1 MRDMDYTTA
10 LNYDEVLS
18 VADVLRKGQVILFP
32 SDTLWGLGCDMT
44 NQSAVRRITE
54 IKNQAPDKPPILL
67 VESLETL
74 KSFVPNLHPRI
85 ETLLSY
91 HRQPLTLVYDDF
103 QDIPEYLIASN
114 GTVAI
119 RICLDPF
126 CQSVIKEFGRPIV
139 YTSAN
144 KAGEQFPTSFQEV
157 NNFMLE
163 ESDYIVE
170 YGQEQTGEMRPS
182 VIARFNL
189 KGELEFLRE

>member
-1 MRDMDYTTA
+1 MDYTTA
-10 LNYDEVLS
+10 LNYDEILS
-18 VADVLRKGQVILFP
+18 VANVLRKGQVILFP

-44 NQSAVRRITE
+44 NQSAVKRITE
-54 IKNQAPDKPPILL
+54 IKNQTPDKPPIIL
-67 VESLETL
+67 VESLATL

-91 HRQPLTLVYDDF
+91 HTQPLTLVYNDVE
-103 QDIPEYLIASN
+103 DIPEYLIADN

-119 RICLDPF
+119 RICLNPF

-144 KAGEQFPTSFQEV
+144 KSGEKFPASFQEV
-157 NNFMLE
+157 NNFMLK

-170 YGQEQTGEMRPS
+170 YGQEQTAEMRPS
-182 VIARFNL
+182 VMARYNV

>member
-1 MRDMDYTTA
+1 MDYTTA